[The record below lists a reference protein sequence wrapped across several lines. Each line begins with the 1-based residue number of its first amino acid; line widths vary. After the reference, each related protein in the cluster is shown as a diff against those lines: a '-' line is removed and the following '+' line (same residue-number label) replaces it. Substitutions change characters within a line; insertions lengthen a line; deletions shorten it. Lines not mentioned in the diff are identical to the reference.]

1 MLRFQCDGCGKLKET
16 NDSWIMGLSAENI
29 GIASH
34 RREIC
39 MASAWDRTFA
49 ADALAVHFC
58 SDRCRAIYA
67 NERPNGVPQEG
78 RRIPPGVACGHAT
91 AIGRKMR
98 SRNGRHTAKAGKTA

>member
-34 RREIC
+34 RRKIC

-49 ADALAVHFC
+49 ADSLAVHFC

-67 NERPNGVPQEG
+67 NERLNEVPPAG
-78 RRIPPGVACGHAT
+78 RRIPPGIAGSHETVM
-91 AIGRKMR
+91 GRKMR
-98 SRNGRHTAKAGKTA
+98 STNGRHTTKAGKTA